1 MARRAVGR
9 LSWAVVLL
17 ALLGYGLYLA
27 LGLSSP
33 SVSGPAAFSPDDAI
47 WVLGQVAFAIVGA
60 VVASRRPELPFGW
73 LFSVAG
79 LLGLVEGI
87 AARAAVHA
95 LVDSSE
101 SAWGGAAAWLSAAL
115 WYPNIALLV
124 LGALLFPSGR
134 PPSRG
139 WWAVAW
145 ALGAG
150 AALAAVGMVLLWPTR
165 GLDLLDPSPGSS
177 RAPLGTAL
185 TNVALLIQA
194 GCAAATVVALLVRLR
209 RARGVERQ
217 QLKWLIYAAA
227 VAVSG
232 LLLLIPR
239 ELGFGSSPGLNDLVG
254 AALSALGVLGIPVAI
269 GVAILRYRLFDI
281 DLLISRTLVYGLLTA
296 LVTAVYL
303 AIVVGVGTLV
313 GSRGDQDLFLS
324 IVATAVIAV
333 AFQPARERSRRLANR
348 LVYGERASP
357 YEVLS
362 EFTRSMAGAA
372 TDDSLQQMA
381 RLVVEATGAAQATV
395 WLRLGDQLQPQARWP
410 PTGPPPQ
417 PIPLDGHGPED
428 ALVEMQ
434 AGSRSFPV
442 AHEEEL
448 LGTLTVTASPRE
460 PLTPASEK
468 LIADLA
474 AQTGL
479 GLRFQRMKERALFAR
494 ALASF
499 LPPEVADL
507 VEASPSALSL
517 REEVE
522 ATILFSDIRG
532 FSSLAERLP
541 AREVAEV
548 VERHLTAMVEVV
560 TSNGG
565 VLDKFA
571 GDAVMAV
578 FGAPRRVADHAG
590 RALACAV
597 AMQRRQAT
605 LNTEAEQ
612 QGFATFQIGVGVN
625 TGTVIAGTLGGPGRL
640 DYTVLGDAV
649 NIAQRLQATA
659 GGGEILA
666 TAATVRQSDTDR
678 AEPIG
683 PQQLRGHQ
691 EPVDTYRIRW
701 SGNSSQPS
709 GGATH
714 AE

>member
-1 MARRAVGR
+1 M
-9 LSWAVVLL
+9 S
-17 ALLGYGLYLA
+17 GL
-27 LGLSSP
+27 
-33 SVSGPAAFSPDDAI
+33 AAFSPDDAI

-115 WYPNIALLV
+115 WYPNGALLV

-281 DLLISRTLVYGLLTA
+281 DLLISRTWSTGCSLRLSPRCTSPSSS
-296 LVTAVYL
+296 
-303 AIVVGVGTLV
+303 
-313 GSRGDQDLFLS
+313 GSARSSAPAGSGSVSVDRRHRCDCRSVPACSRTQS
-324 IVATAVIAV
+324 TTC
-333 AFQPARERSRRLANR
+333 QPARLRRTSQPLRGALR
-348 LVYGERASP
+348 IHP
-357 YEVLS
+357 
-362 EFTRSMAGAA
+362 SMAGAA

-410 PTGPPPQ
+410 PTGPPPS
-417 PIPLDGHGPED
+417 P
-428 ALVEMQ
+428 
-434 AGSRSFPV
+434 SRS
-442 AHEEEL
+442 
-448 LGTLTVTASPRE
+448 
-460 PLTPASEK
+460 
-468 LIADLA
+468 
-474 AQTGL
+474 
-479 GLRFQRMKERALFAR
+479 
-494 ALASF
+494 
-499 LPPEVADL
+499 
-507 VEASPSALSL
+507 
-517 REEVE
+517 
-522 ATILFSDIRG
+522 
-532 FSSLAERLP
+532 
-541 AREVAEV
+541 
-548 VERHLTAMVEVV
+548 TAM
-560 TSNGG
+560 
-565 VLDKFA
+565 
-571 GDAVMAV
+571 
-578 FGAPRRVADHAG
+578 
-590 RALACAV
+590 
-597 AMQRRQAT
+597 
-605 LNTEAEQ
+605 
-612 QGFATFQIGVGVN
+612 
-625 TGTVIAGTLGGPGRL
+625 
-640 DYTVLGDAV
+640 
-649 NIAQRLQATA
+649 AQKT
-659 GGGEILA
+659 
-666 TAATVRQSDTDR
+666 
-678 AEPIG
+678 
-683 PQQLRGHQ
+683 
-691 EPVDTYRIRW
+691 RW
-701 SGNSSQPS
+701 
-709 GGATH
+709 
-714 AE
+714 